1 MFQDPFDELDN
12 SKENNVHIRIQMRK
26 GKKAIV
32 SVQNLADDLD
42 LKKITKHFKKEFNCN
57 AHIKEDAEYGEI
69 ILVQGDHREQI
80 RNFLINEEII
90 DKSKIVMHGF

>member
-1 MFQDPFDELDN
+1 MFKDPFDELDD

-42 LKKITKHFKKEFNCN
+42 LNKIKKYFKKEFNCN
-57 AHIKEDAEYGEI
+57 AHIKKDAEYGEI

-80 RNFLINEEII
+80 RNFLITEKII
-90 DKSKIVMHGF
+90 DKNKIVMHGF